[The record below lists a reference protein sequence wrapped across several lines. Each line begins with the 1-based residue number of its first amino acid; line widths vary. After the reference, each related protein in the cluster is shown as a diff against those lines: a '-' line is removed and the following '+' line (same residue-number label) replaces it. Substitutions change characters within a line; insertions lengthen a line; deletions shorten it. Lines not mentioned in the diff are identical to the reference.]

1 MKLFSS
7 LLASTAVADVYMHFP
22 RGSNNR
28 LNENSE
34 GRRNGNR
41 LFDSQNNNEGGY
53 NVGDRFDKPAK
64 KADEQSKAVFF
75 ESTAEAA
82 SELAIEWWNQ
92 HGCGRRNAD
101 DANWVNCQ
109 LVLQYMCEDS
119 SNTKIQNGLNTNTNA
134 YTRPANDESEQQY
147 RERRRKDTSDRDH
160 AERGVHESWEYYDSC
175 YRRDRN
181 YGLFTG
187 NEARVRGGAI

>member
-7 LLASTAVADVYMHFP
+7 ILASTTLADVYMHFP

-64 KADEQSKAVFF
+64 NAAEQSKAVFF

-82 SELAIEWWNQ
+82 SELAVEWWNQ
-92 HGCGRRNAD
+92 HGRGRRNA
-101 DANWVNCQ
+101 
-109 LVLQYMCEDS
+109 S
-119 SNTKIQNGLNTNTNA
+119 SYI
-134 YTRPANDESEQQY
+134 
-147 RERRRKDTSDRDH
+147 
-160 AERGVHESWEYYDSC
+160 
-175 YRRDRN
+175 
-181 YGLFTG
+181 
-187 NEARVRGGAI
+187 

>member
-7 LLASTAVADVYMHFP
+7 LLASTALGDVYMHFP

-64 KADEQSKAVFF
+64 TADEQSKAVFF

-82 SELAIEWWNQ
+82 SEIAIEWWNQ
-92 HGCGRRNAD
+92 HGCGKRDEN
-101 DANWVNCQ
+101 DANWVNYPERTQ
-109 LVLQYMCEDS
+109 HQHSRLQP
-119 SNTKIQNGLNTNTNA
+119 TK
-134 YTRPANDESEQQY
+134 
-147 RERRRKDTSDRDH
+147 ER
-160 AERGVHESWEYYDSC
+160 
-175 YRRDRN
+175 
-181 YGLFTG
+181 
-187 NEARVRGGAI
+187 